1 MLADGEPVTVERLAT
16 VGGWPVAEV
25 RAELERQPGTEWDE
39 HGRLVGFGITLR
51 PTPHAFHMDGRTLY
65 GYCATAILELP
76 IILGRAGVGESRCA
90 TTGRPIRLDLTPDR
104 VTSVDP
110 KQAVVSKVRPAD
122 AVTDIR
128 AEICN
133 LGNFFSSPEAAADWL
148 ARNPHGRVDPVA
160 DEFEITLRAMSEL
173 GWARR

>member
-1 MLADGEPVTVERLAT
+1 MERLAT
-16 VGGWPVAEV
+16 AGGWPVADV
-25 RAELERQPGTEWDE
+25 RAELERQPGSEWDE
-39 HGRLVGFGITLR
+39 QGRLVGFGVTLR
-51 PTPHAFHMDGRTLY
+51 PTPHTFHMDGRTLY

-90 TTGRPIRLDLTPDR
+90 VTGRRIRVELTPEG

-110 KQAVVSKVRPAD
+110 PEAVVSKVRPAA

-148 ARNPHGRVDPVA
+148 AHNPQGTVDPVA
-160 DEFEITLRAMSEL
+160 DEFEITRRAMTEL
-173 GWARR
+173 GWARH